1 MTYVIPLQEL
11 LENEELLEEAINQY
25 IKKSLSQLDL
35 VTNFIESKEVYHKT
49 KNFRKAIVHF
59 TSNLIGGTVVAVGIV
74 GGVRTARLE
83 ITTIIHANDIPIA
96 IENATNKAFD
106 AYDNALDTIL
116 EFILNGTVSLETTNF
131 LNSIYERFF
140 APRKFK
146 KICDSPEECQ
156 ILQQDNFQILI
167 NNFSLLTPHPYPTH
181 SKEYKFA
188 LAKKKELLAKTTL
201 TSNAYIKSDISFID
215 KEYLNNIQDLKEQE
229 RIIKQEEQKHQ
240 LALKLY
246 KETNQIKNAI
256 FTFLFKSLNESLS
269 FQLKKERSIFLN
281 SNQSL
286 SIIASQNYLL
296 KVLSLKEIES
306 VNVNSNFAHL
316 RALYLR
322 ENLLILNKNNETLF
336 NEEKAKE
343 ILEYNDDEYILFISH
358 KTKLNDTYLEARKR
372 LYKSIDTFKIG

>member
-1 MTYVIPLQEL
+1 M
-11 LENEELLEEAINQY
+11 
-25 IKKSLSQLDL
+25 
-35 VTNFIESKEVYHKT
+35 
-49 KNFRKAIVHF
+49 
-59 TSNLIGGTVVAVGIV
+59 
-74 GGVRTARLE
+74 
-83 ITTIIHANDIPIA
+83 
-96 IENATNKAFD
+96 
-106 AYDNALDTIL
+106 
-116 EFILNGTVSLETTNF
+116 
-131 LNSIYERFF
+131 
-140 APRKFK
+140 
-146 KICDSPEECQ
+146 
-156 ILQQDNFQILI
+156 
-167 NNFSLLTPHPYPTH
+167 
-181 SKEYKFA
+181 
-188 LAKKKELLAKTTL
+188 

-229 RIIKQEEQKHQ
+229 RIIKQEEQKYQ

>member
-1 MTYVIPLQEL
+1 MAQFLSKQQIFLIP
-11 LENEELLEEAINQY
+11 Y
-25 IKKSLSQLDL
+25 
-35 VTNFIESKEVYHKT
+35 
-49 KNFRKAIVHF
+49 
-59 TSNLIGGTVVAVGIV
+59 
-74 GGVRTARLE
+74 
-83 ITTIIHANDIPIA
+83 
-96 IENATNKAFD
+96 
-106 AYDNALDTIL
+106 
-116 EFILNGTVSLETTNF
+116 
-131 LNSIYERFF
+131 YERFF

-167 NNFSLLTPHPYPTH
+167 NNFSLLTPHSYPTH

-269 FQLKKERSIFLN
+269 FQLKKRKKYIFKFK
-281 SNQSL
+281 SK
-286 SIIASQNYLL
+286 L
-296 KVLSLKEIES
+296 KHYSKS
-306 VNVNSNFAHL
+306 
-316 RALYLR
+316 
-322 ENLLILNKNNETLF
+322 KLF
-336 NEEKAKE
+336 
-343 ILEYNDDEYILFISH
+343 
-358 KTKLNDTYLEARKR
+358 T
-372 LYKSIDTFKIG
+372 

>member
-1 MTYVIPLQEL
+1 M
-11 LENEELLEEAINQY
+11 
-25 IKKSLSQLDL
+25 
-35 VTNFIESKEVYHKT
+35 
-49 KNFRKAIVHF
+49 
-59 TSNLIGGTVVAVGIV
+59 
-74 GGVRTARLE
+74 
-83 ITTIIHANDIPIA
+83 
-96 IENATNKAFD
+96 
-106 AYDNALDTIL
+106 
-116 EFILNGTVSLETTNF
+116 
-131 LNSIYERFF
+131 
-140 APRKFK
+140 
-146 KICDSPEECQ
+146 
-156 ILQQDNFQILI
+156 
-167 NNFSLLTPHPYPTH
+167 
-181 SKEYKFA
+181 
-188 LAKKKELLAKTTL
+188 

-286 SIIASQNYLL
+286 SIIAS
-296 KVLSLKEIES
+296 